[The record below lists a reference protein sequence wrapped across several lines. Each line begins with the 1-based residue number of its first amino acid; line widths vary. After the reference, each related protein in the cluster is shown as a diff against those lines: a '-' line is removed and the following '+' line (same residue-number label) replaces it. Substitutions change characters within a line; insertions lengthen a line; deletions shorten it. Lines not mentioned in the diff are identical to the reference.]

1 MRRLF
6 FIAVIWGVALLS
18 LSAYA
23 QRGGGGGR
31 GGGMGGRMGGGGARP
46 MGGGFGARPM
56 GGGFGARPM
65 GGGFGARPMGGGFGA
80 RPGFGPRQSV
90 GMVSPR
96 SRGFTRGFN
105 GSNVSFRGQ
114 RGFHSRR
121 FFSDDFRFGRHR
133 FRDRFFFNNCFN
145 GFDCGFFGSPFFG
158 NGFFGSGLWGW
169 GGGWGYPYYDP
180 YFYGGYGNGGYAPQ
194 QQQPVVVEDNTG
206 NRELA
211 LQVQELADSVR
222 SLRDE
227 ERAREEARRSSPP
240 PAREE
245 TRNAVLVFRDGHQLT
260 IQNYAITGHTLWV
273 LSEHTA
279 KKIPLSELNLPAT
292 EEENARRG
300 VDFHAPTGAPL

>member
-1 MRRLF
+1 MKRLL
-6 FIAVIWGVALLS
+6 FIAVIWGVAMLS

-23 QRGGGGGR
+23 QRGGGGR
-31 GGGMGGRMGGGGARP
+31 GGGMGGRMGGGGGARP

-65 GGGFGARPMGGGFGA
+65 GGGFGARPMGGAFGA

-96 SRGFTRGFN
+96 ARGFTGSVFIPGQRAFFGRRGF
-105 GSNVSFRGQ
+105 
-114 RGFHSRR
+114 GF
-121 FFSDDFRFGRHR
+121 DGFRFHHR
-133 FRDRFFFNNCFN
+133 FHNRFFFNNCFN

-227 ERAREEARRSSPP
+227 ERARDEARSRPSPP
-240 PAREE
+240 PREE
-245 TRNAVLVFRDGHQLT
+245 PRNLVLVFRDGHQLT
-260 IQNYAITGHTLWV
+260 VQNYAITGRTLWI

-292 EEENARRG
+292 EEENAKRG
-300 VDFHAPTGAPL
+300 IDFHAPTGAPL